1 MRLTPFGK
9 AVVTLLLAALAAGVW
24 RSGVVG
30 SVLGGGSGDGTKGHG
45 SDASSSPSPT
55 PTWPGEG
62 RALPATPGPINAS
75 FPGLTTFRGNAT
87 RDWYGEGP
95 VPSHPAIR
103 WRYPAFGGLCAVS
116 SDNGITFRGPTRTWC
131 GTGWTGQPNVIQ
143 HRNGSIEVREGAYD
157 DHYHFL
163 NGITGKPYRPDL
175 VTGDLA
181 KGSASSDNQGYPL
194 YYAGSRDN
202 FLRVVA
208 LDRPKPTVL
217 WKLDAMT
224 SVPKPTWNND
234 WDGAPLQ
241 IGDYLLEGG
250 ENSWF
255 YVIKLNR
262 RYGPTGTVEVAPR
275 IVMEVPGYD
284 AALFAAVKDTD
295 VSIEDSVAFDAHTG
309 VVYFSNGGGLVQGW
323 DISDILRGGTKYR
336 QVFRFW
342 DGDDTDAT
350 IVIDPQGFLYVAR
363 HIEENVPRPSSK
375 ARDEQIGNL
384 MKLDPRNAANP
395 VVWSVPLGTLAR
407 DGGSL
412 GTPAY
417 DKGIVY
423 ATFNS
428 GGVAAVDATSG
439 RVLWTVTLPGPTW
452 TSPVTVD
459 DQLLVGDC
467 SGVLHDFDI
476 SNPSSLPRQRWTLQL
491 NGCVESTPAVW
502 HGWIYVGAR
511 GGAIYGIANP

>member
-24 RSGVVG
+24 RSGVIG
-30 SVLGGGSGDGTKGHG
+30 SVVGGSVDGTTGHG

-62 RALPATPGPINAS
+62 RTLPATPGPINTR

-87 RDWYGEGP
+87 RDWYGQGP

-181 KGSASSDNQGYPL
+181 KGSASTDNQGYPL

-224 SVPKPTWNND
+224 SVSKPTWNND

-262 RYGPTGTVEVAPR
+262 RYDPAGTVEVAPR

-295 VSIEDSVAFDAHTG
+295 VSIEDSVAFDAQTG

-384 MKLDPRNAANP
+384 MKLDPRNVANP

-407 DGGSL
+407 DGGIL

-423 ATFNS
+423 STFDS